1 MTIQLFLINYTKP
14 KFSVMKKQFLIIFS
28 AGWILFTA
36 CGGGD
41 KVVVKDG
48 EISAADLPKV
58 ADKMSEGVKESQ
70 DRWAAR
76 KAKGDTLAMP
86 YKDLQSYLPEV
97 SGYTRDGGPKGSQ
110 MNMPGMGGWSEAEQR
125 YVNGDKNVDVKIID
139 YNASQMGFAGVTAIY
154 KMGFSSEDDT
164 KKEGSVDLG
173 MKDVAAFETTYK
185 TEQRSKLVLIVADRF
200 YIDLENDGTNDP
212 EVLRSVAK
220 SMKLSELASK

>member
-1 MTIQLFLINYTKP
+1 MTIQLFLINNTKS

-28 AGWILFTA
+28 VGSILFTA

-58 ADKMSEGVKESQ
+58 ADKMSEGVKEAQ

-86 YKDLQSYLPEV
+86 YKDLQGYLPEV
-97 SGYTRDGGPKGSQ
+97 SGYTKDGGPKGSQ

-125 YVNGDKNVDVKIID
+125 YINGEKKVEVKIMD
-139 YNASQMGFAGVTAIY
+139 YNASQMCFMGLTAIY

-173 MKDVAAFETTYK
+173 MKDVAAFETIYK
-185 TEQRSKLVLIVADRF
+185 TEQRSKLILIVADRF
-200 YIDLENDGTNDP
+200 YIDLENDEPTIQ
-212 EVLRSVAK
+212 SY
-220 SMKLSELASK
+220 

>member
-1 MTIQLFLINYTKP
+1 
-14 KFSVMKKQFLIIFS
+14 MKKQFLIIFS

>member
-1 MTIQLFLINYTKP
+1 
-14 KFSVMKKQFLIIFS
+14 MKKEFLVIFS
-28 AGWILFTA
+28 AGCILFTA

-48 EISAADLPKV
+48 EVSVSDLPAV

-86 YKDLQSYLPEV
+86 YKDLQGYLPEV
-97 SGYTRDGGPKGSQ
+97 SGYTKEGGPKGSQ

-125 YVNGDKNVDVKIID
+125 YINGEKNVDVKIMD
-139 YNASQMGFAGVTAIY
+139 YNAYQTGFMGLTAMY
-154 KMGFSSEDDT
+154 KMGFSNEDDT

-173 MKDVAAFETTYK
+173 MKDVAAFETIYK
-185 TEQRSKLVLIVADRF
+185 TEQRSKLILIVADRF

-212 EVLRSVAK
+212 ELLRSVAK
-220 SMKLSELASK
+220 SMKLSELSSK